1 MKRIMILL
9 PFLLVVFMC
18 GAQYNKVKIQKLLS
32 GDNEKSWTV
41 SGINIDRP
49 EKKFI
54 FNKNYSVKVEST
66 NGIIKNE
73 KWSLKSTDEIRWFL
87 SIGNQTYEFI
97 ISYDKKGNEYIKLTH
112 QAVDNKTSGY
122 YEIKLNPIK

>member
-9 PFLLVVFMC
+9 PILLAVFMC
-18 GAQYNKVKIQKLLS
+18 DAQYNKVKIQKLLS
-32 GDNEKSWTV
+32 GDNEKSWAV
-41 SGINIDRP
+41 SGINIERP

-66 NGIIKNE
+66 KGIIKNE
-73 KWSLKSTDEIRWFL
+73 KWSLKSADEIRWFL

>member
-1 MKRIMILL
+1 MKRILIL
-9 PFLLVVFMC
+9 FCLLLGVLMC
-18 GAQYNKVKIQKLLS
+18 TAQYNKEKIQKLLT
-32 GDNEKSWTV
+32 GDNEKSWGV

-54 FNKNYSVKVEST
+54 FNKNNSVKVEST
-66 NGIIKNE
+66 KGIIKNE
-73 KWSLKSTDEIRWFL
+73 KWSLKSADEIRWFL

>member
-1 MKRIMILL
+1 MKS
-9 PFLLVVFMC
+9 
-18 GAQYNKVKIQKLLS
+18 A
-32 GDNEKSWTV
+32 
-41 SGINIDRP
+41 
-49 EKKFI
+49 
-54 FNKNYSVKVEST
+54 
-66 NGIIKNE
+66 
-73 KWSLKSTDEIRWFL
+73 DEIRWFL

>member
-1 MKRIMILL
+1 MKRIIVLL
-9 PFLLVVFMC
+9 PFLFSLLMC
-18 GAQYNKVKIQKLLS
+18 YAQYNKEKIQKILT

-54 FNKNYSVKVEST
+54 FNKNNSVKVEST
-66 NGIIKNE
+66 KGIIKNE
-73 KWSLKSTDEIRWFL
+73 KWSLKSADEIRWFL

>member
-1 MKRIMILL
+1 MKRILIL
-9 PFLLVVFMC
+9 FCLLLGVLMC
-18 GAQYNKVKIQKLLS
+18 TAQYNKEKIQKLLT
-32 GDNEKSWTV
+32 GDNEKSWAV

-54 FNKNYSVKVEST
+54 FNKNNSVKVEST
-66 NGIIKNE
+66 KGIIKNE
-73 KWSLKSTDEIRWFL
+73 KWSLKSVDQIRWFL

>member
-1 MKRIMILL
+1 MKRIIVLL
-9 PFLLVVFMC
+9 PFLFSLLMC
-18 GAQYNKVKIQKLLS
+18 YAQYNKEKIQKILT

-54 FNKNYSVKVEST
+54 FNKNNSVKVEST
-66 NGIIKNE
+66 KGILKNE
-73 KWSLKSTDEIRWFL
+73 KWSLKSADEIRWFL

>member
-9 PFLLVVFMC
+9 LFLFAVFAC
-18 GAQYNKVKIQKLLS
+18 DAQYNKEKIQKLLT
-32 GDNEKSWTV
+32 GDNEKSWIV

-49 EKKFI
+49 EKKFS
-54 FNKNYSVKVEST
+54 FNKNNSVKVELT
-66 NGIIKNE
+66 KGIIKNE
-73 KWSLKSTDEIRWFL
+73 KWSLASADQIRWFL
-87 SIGNQTYEFI
+87 SIGNQKYEFI